1 MSRAAAWSV
10 LMVCLALFGVARG
23 AAQPQGGYSAAQLYN
38 WANAYARSGKP
49 GLAVLNYERAR
60 LLAPDDP
67 DIEANLRRV
76 RETSGLPPVNRSAI
90 ERMAARLS
98 PRSLAWV
105 GVLGLLMTGF
115 SLLARV
121 GQKPKRRKLA
131 ALAVAGALLV
141 AVSAADAVALW
152 PIIHQAVVITPS
164 TPVRVSPVTT
174 EEPLFVL
181 PEASIVTPRAQ
192 HEGFVLV
199 RTTGG
204 RSGWVPLANLA
215 RIVPQ
220 R

>member
-1 MSRAAAWSV
+1 MNRAAPFSI
-10 LMVCLALFGVARG
+10 LIVCLALFGVASG

-38 WANAYARSGKP
+38 RANAYARSGKP

-60 LLAPDDP
+60 LLTPDDP
-67 DIEANLRRV
+67 DIDANLRRV
-76 RETSGLPPVNRSAI
+76 RETSGLPPVNHRAF
-90 ERMAARLS
+90 ERMAALVS
-98 PRSLAWV
+98 PRILAWV
-105 GVLGLLMTGF
+105 GVLGLLMSGI

-121 GQKPKRRKLA
+121 GRKTHRRKL
-131 ALAVAGALLV
+131 LAVALAGTLLV
-141 AVSAADAVALW
+141 AVSAANAVALW

-181 PEASIVTPRAQ
+181 PEASLVTPRAQ
-192 HEGFVLV
+192 HEEFVLV
-199 RTTGG
+199 QTNAG